1 MYTIIRNTKL
11 FRSISSFVKK
21 RYSSNVT
28 PFTRPK
34 STTNST
40 TTTTTTTTTTNG
52 SSTNAKYTSKTK
64 LLFFRII
71 RVGRIV
77 FISYSL
83 YQIGYS
89 QGFIDYAKNPEKMHH
104 DLIHSTLK
112 QSNANSIYT
121 EYSIIYNRV
130 NNIFTNI
137 LISSRHHVKSRIEF
151 IENRL
156 KVIKKELDNNNNNN
170 DNNNIIDYR
179 GER

>member
-1 MYTIIRNTKL
+1 MNTIIRNTKL

-40 TTTTTTTTTTNG
+40 TTTTTTTTNG
-52 SSTNAKYTSKTK
+52 SNTNAKYTSKTK

-77 FISYSL
+77 VISYSL

-130 NNIFTNI
+130 NDIFTNI

-156 KVIKKELDNNNNNN
+156 KVIKKELDNNNN
-170 DNNNIIDYR
+170 IIDYR

>member
-1 MYTIIRNTKL
+1 MNTIIRNTKL

-21 RYSSNVT
+21 RHSSNVT

-40 TTTTTTTTTTNG
+40 TTTTTTTNG
-52 SSTNAKYTSKTK
+52 SSTNAKFTSKTK

-71 RVGRIV
+71 RVTRIV

-137 LISSRHHVKSRIEF
+137 LISCRHHVKSRIEF

-156 KVIKKELDNNNNNN
+156 KVIKKELDNNNN
-170 DNNNIIDYR
+170 IIDYR